1 MTQER
6 KIMAWVAVVG
16 SVVACCPTA
25 CCLAF
30 YGFGGIVGLLVDPRM
45 IEAAAGSGEAPPR
58 WIFTAL
64 GVCSTLGA
72 LVALGIGIGA
82 LVWGI
87 RVLRRA
93 SAEKAEVTEAST

>member
-16 SVVACCPTA
+16 SVVACFPTA

-30 YGFGGIVGLLVDPRM
+30 YGFGGIVALLADPRM
-45 IEAAAGSGEAPPR
+45 IEAAAGSGEPPSR
-58 WIFTAL
+58 SLFTAM
-64 GVCSTLGA
+64 GVGSTLGA
-72 LVALGIGIGA
+72 LVALAIGIVA

-87 RVLRRA
+87 RALRRA
-93 SAEKAEVTEAST
+93 SAEKAEVMEGSS